1 MSTIK
6 NDKELPAA
14 ITESTINDPN
24 TDDDS
29 PYSLPSEIQRNQVS
43 KV

>member
-24 TDDDS
+24 TDDS